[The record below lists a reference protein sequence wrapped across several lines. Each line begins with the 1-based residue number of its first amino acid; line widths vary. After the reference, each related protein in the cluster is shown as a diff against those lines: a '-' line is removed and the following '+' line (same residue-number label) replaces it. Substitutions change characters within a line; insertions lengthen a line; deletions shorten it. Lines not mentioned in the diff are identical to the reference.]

1 MVETRGRNYDANPV
15 SSSKSRKN
23 KTIKPPKKP
32 IKKPTK
38 APPAV
43 KKPPRVKTPKA
54 NPLPRWPKAHEAAV
68 ERVDWALWDAQGLT
82 ITWQDGRGIHPL
94 TGAVLFPVPDD
105 PAALHE
111 IETVAKAKRTAGR
124 NKRAGTRA

>member
-1 MVETRGRNYDANPV
+1 MVETRRRDYDANPAL
-15 SSSKSRKN
+15 SAKTRKN
-23 KTIKPPKKP
+23 KTTTPPQKPT
-32 IKKPTK
+32 KKPTK

-54 NPLPRWPKAHEAAV
+54 KTPPHWPKAHEAAA

-82 ITWQDGRGIHPL
+82 LTWQDGRGIHPL

-105 PAALHE
+105 PVALHE

-124 NKRAGTRA
+124 KKRTGTRA